1 MQLVVAQLPESI
13 IPDPLGAPLPD
24 NIKGTLSQL
33 CDTRAAIVELNFAHK
48 QLHETHEPEFAAFAA
63 EEGEA
68 KAGLL
73 KLKMQ
78 KPDSF
83 EKKDATIKLMKS
95 NLEATDSMNAKP
107 VLMRKIQDQTDLL
120 QEAKAYR
127 QRYEQAVRKRHAFER
142 QIGVRRPEGGE
153 QEVAMD
159 GERPREVVVV
169 DGERPRE
176 VVAMD
181 VKRQPGTV
189 GDGHVWKAKVED
201 SLRALFSVDPLGP
214 DEGALCAREGAQFGE
229 TVLDPAKSYRIETDV
244 SIKSPDGTNMPPGIT
259 VNIPLMITAVADK
272 KTEIILL
279 VWTHLDVGAIAD
291 RCKPKMGMVDHLRGQ
306 EIVTFETKS
315 GSFVVPFAADLMME
329 RFAFCIQYS
338 DQGGDPL
345 FGPSKQVSL
354 LEYLVSTPGLEYS
367 HLEDPCRRDL
377 VYDDVVDRFLEQ
389 QSDLQAKITFV
400 LKLFEEGRV
409 LHPADDV
416 LIGCDGER

>member
-1 MQLVVAQLPESI
+1 MQLVMAELPQSI
-13 IPDPLGAPLPD
+13 IPDPKGAPLPD
-24 NIKGTLSQL
+24 NIKGALGQL
-33 CDTRAAIVELNFAHK
+33 CVTRAAIVERNFAHK

-63 EEGEA
+63 AESEA

-73 KLKMQ
+73 KLKMH

-83 EKKDATIKLMKS
+83 EKKDATIKLMES
-95 NLEATDSMNAKP
+95 NREATDSMNAKTG
-107 VLMRKIQDQTDLL
+107 LMRKIQDQTDLL
-120 QEAKAYR
+120 QEAEAYR
-127 QRYEQAVRKRHAFER
+127 QRYEEAVRKKHAFER
-142 QIGVRRPEGGE
+142 QIGMRRPEGGE
-153 QEVAMD
+153 QEVAM
-159 GERPREVVVV
+159 

-189 GDGHVWKAKVED
+189 GDGLFWKAVVED
-201 SLRALFSVDPLGP
+201 NVRAMFSEDPLGM
-214 DEGALCAREGAQFGE
+214 DEGALCAREGAQFGKI
-229 TVLDPAKSYRIETDV
+229 VLDPAKSYRIETDV

-259 VNIPLMITAVADK
+259 VNIPLMITAVADGE
-272 KTEIILL
+272 TEIIGI
-279 VWTHLDVGAIAD
+279 VWAHLDVGALAD
-291 RCKPKMGMVDHLRGQ
+291 RCKPKIGMVDHLRGQ

-329 RFAFCIQYS
+329 RFVFCIQYS

-354 LEYLVSTPGLEYS
+354 LEYLVLTPGLEYS
-367 HLEDPCRRDL
+367 HLEDPCRRDE
-377 VYDDVVDRFLEQ
+377 VYDDVVNRFLEQ
-389 QSDLQAKITFV
+389 QSDLQAKVRFV

>member
-1 MQLVVAQLPESI
+1 MQLVVAQLPQSI

-24 NIKGTLSQL
+24 NIKGALSQL
-33 CDTRAAIVELNFAHK
+33 CVTRAAIVKLNFAHK
-48 QLHETHEPEFAAFAA
+48 QLHETHAPEFAAFAA
-63 EEGEA
+63 AEGEA
-68 KAGLL
+68 NAGLL
-73 KLKMQ
+73 KLKMH

-83 EKKDATIKLMKS
+83 EKKDATIKLMES
-95 NLEATDSMNAKP
+95 NREATDSMNAKT
-107 VLMRKIQDQTDLL
+107 VLRRKIQDQTDLL

-127 QRYEQAVRKRHAFER
+127 QSYEQAVSKRHAFER

-153 QEVAMD
+153 QEVA
-159 GERPREVVVV
+159 V

-189 GDGHVWKAKVED
+189 GDGHVWKAKVEE

-244 SIKSPDGTNMPPGIT
+244 SIKPPDGTNMPPGIT
-259 VNIPLMITAVADK
+259 VNIPLMITAVADGE
-272 KTEIILL
+272 TEIILL
-279 VWTHLDVGAIAD
+279 VWTHLNVEAIAD
-291 RCKPKMGMVDHLRGQ
+291 RCKQKMGMVDYLRGQ

-329 RFAFCIQYS
+329 RFAFFIRDS
-338 DQGGDPL
+338 DGDSL
-345 FGPSKQVSL
+345 FGLSKQVSL
-354 LEYLVSTPGLEYS
+354 LEHLVSTPGLEYG
-367 HLEDPCRRDL
+367 HLEDPCRRDE
-377 VYDDVVDRFLEQ
+377 VYDDVVERFLEQ